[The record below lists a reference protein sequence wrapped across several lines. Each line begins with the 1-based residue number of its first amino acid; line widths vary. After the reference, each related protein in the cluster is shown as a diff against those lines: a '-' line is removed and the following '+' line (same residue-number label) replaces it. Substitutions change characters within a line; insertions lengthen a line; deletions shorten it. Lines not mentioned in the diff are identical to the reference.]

1 MLECDK
7 YFLLSVMQ
15 WSQSIT
21 NDVILNFD
29 KTPLFVSAL
38 HYQFYWHYN
47 FNLLG
52 LVTHHLDLRQALL
65 IPAALVVVVVV
76 LIIPEID
83 HYLSQVRL
91 QIEHITIISNPQL
104 HSSSDYYSKKH
115 CFFKHYLA
123 IS

>member
-1 MLECDK
+1 
-7 YFLLSVMQ
+7 MQ
-15 WSQSIT
+15 WSRSIT
-21 NDVILNFD
+21 NDVMLNFY
-29 KTPLFVSAL
+29 KTPLFVSAF

-65 IPAALVVVVVV
+65 ISAAALVVIV
-76 LIIPEID
+76 LIITEID

-91 QIEHITIISNPQL
+91 QVEHITIISNHL
-104 HSSSDYYSKKH
+104 LNSSSDYYSEKH
-115 CFFKHYLA
+115 CFFKHFLV